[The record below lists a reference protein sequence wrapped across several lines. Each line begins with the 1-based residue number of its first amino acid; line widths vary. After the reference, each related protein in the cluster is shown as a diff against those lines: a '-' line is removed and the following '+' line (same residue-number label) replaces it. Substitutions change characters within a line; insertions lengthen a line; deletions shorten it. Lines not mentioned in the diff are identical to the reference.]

1 MTGQLKSIGEE
12 AFKWCDALVSITFKG
27 SVKSIGQMSFYA
39 CSSLTDVT
47 LPEGLTSLDSGA
59 FASCGNMKSVSIP
72 GSVKNIGNGSFANC
86 GNLTKVV
93 CYAENVPATKK
104 DAFINSA
111 MATATLYVPEGSV
124 EKYQKS
130 SPWSNFGSI
139 KAIGDDTVI
148 GADETGIDSP
158 TLTSLKEEGQI
169 FNLAGQRI
177 SKPAHGIY
185 LKNGKKVLMK

>member
-1 MTGQLKSIGEE
+1 
-12 AFKWCDALVSITFKG
+12 
-27 SVKSIGQMSFYA
+27 
-39 CSSLTDVT
+39 LTDVT

-72 GSVKNIGNGSFANC
+72 GSVKNIGYGSFANC

-111 MATATLYVPEGSV
+111 IATATLYVPEGSV

-130 SPWSNFGSI
+130 TPWSSFGSI
-139 KAIGDDTVI
+139 KAIGDDSVI
-148 GADETGIDSP
+148 DNNGTDINEVN
-158 TLTSLKEEGQI
+158 GQRSMVNGQSI
-169 FNLAGQRI
+169 YNIAGQRI
-177 SKPAHGIY
+177 RKMQRGINIV
-185 LKNGKKVLMK
+185 NGRKTATR